1 MTLLDAPA
9 VETPDAATAS
19 QEVPDDA
26 SLYDRLGGLYGIAGA
41 VDVLADR
48 LYDNV
53 SANQNAHVQAFHA
66 MKGHAGFK
74 FLVTAWSI
82 EQSGGPSCYPGRDMR
97 ESHAHLY
104 VTENDLDIVAT
115 EIAATLYHV
124 GVPKREHTDFMAI
137 IERYRSMIVSTDQDP
152 GGS

>member
-1 MTLLDAPA
+1 MTH
-9 VETPDAATAS
+9 AATT
-19 QEVPDDA
+19 P
-26 SLYDRLGGLYGIAGA
+26 SLYERLGGTYGIAGA

-53 SANQNAHVQAFHA
+53 SANQNPNVQAFHL

-82 EQSGGPSCYPGRDMR
+82 EQAGGPACYPGRDMR
-97 ESHAHLY
+97 ESHAHLS
-104 VTENDLDIVAT
+104 VTEFEFDIVAT

-124 GVPKREHTDFMAI
+124 GVPPQEHKEFMDI
-137 IERYRSMIVSTDQDP
+137 IESYRAMVVGAP
-152 GGS
+152 GAKKEEKETVPA